1 MGSPTVLCEDETDI
15 YKYTESADKLFQA
28 TFNTF
33 SELLTRDAVHKRVG
47 MRMNTEEYADLGMFD
62 KVHKLIRY
70 ISMVFGMLCAIQ
82 SAFKNLGFPAKLEA
96 HVQA

>member
-1 MGSPTVLCEDETDI
+1 MCDDETDI
-15 YKYTESADKLFQA
+15 HKYSDSPDKLFQA

-33 SELLTRDAVHKRVG
+33 SELLSRTAVHKRVG
-47 MRMNTEEYADLGMFD
+47 MRMSTEEYADLVMFD

-70 ISMVFGMLCAIQ
+70 ISMVYGMLCAAQ

-96 HVQA
+96 HVQG